1 MSSNL
6 AEQASTTPTPDPSQ
20 PFPSAP
26 INATL
31 LLAVVASFCLFR
43 CCYRRF
49 CGTKSGARRRTVLIL
64 GPRKCHK
71 TRLLL
76 ALKHLAHAKSDN
88 CATQNGECPS
98 FEKIAENLNNEIQ
111 NQFTCASLE
120 SNHLN
125 LNNIIFVDIPG
136 DTRLAKLAETEKLL
150 RTKISGLIIC
160 YDRSQSEM
168 LNLAQTMAEVSQMQ
182 DVSKLQKFVLTND
195 DSFDK
200 NLLKALQLLAQDSP
214 ELLLASKSKPI
225 ESVCKNIALNVCDF
239 EQNSI
244 LRLSNEILN
253 WSANI

>member
-1 MSSNL
+1 
-6 AEQASTTPTPDPSQ
+6 
-20 PFPSAP
+20 
-26 INATL
+26 
-31 LLAVVASFCLFR
+31 
-43 CCYRRF
+43 
-49 CGTKSGARRRTVLIL
+49 
-64 GPRKCHK
+64 
-71 TRLLL
+71 
-76 ALKHLAHAKSDN
+76 
-88 CATQNGECPS
+88 
-98 FEKIAENLNNEIQ
+98 
-111 NQFTCASLE
+111 
-120 SNHLN
+120 
-125 LNNIIFVDIPG
+125 
-136 DTRLAKLAETEKLL
+136 
-150 RTKISGLIIC
+150 
-160 YDRSQSEM
+160 M